1 MRFAILAAAVVV
13 AAVLVWLFVPFP
25 ATPPTIDVT
34 GDPERGAYVLR
45 MGGCVSCHTDSKGG
59 GAFLAGGR
67 PLATPFGTFYTPNL
81 TPDPETGIGGW
92 STGAFVQAMIKGV
105 SPEGHDYYPAF
116 PYTSYARMSV
126 QDLADLKAYLD
137 TVEPV
142 ANQVPAHDLAF
153 PFGFRAL
160 LKPWKVM
167 YFREHTFE
175 PDANHSDSWN
185 RGAYLV
191 NGPTHCGECHTQ
203 RNSLGAMERSRFLAG
218 NSRGPDGKPVPN
230 ITPHPDDGIG
240 SWSPS
245 DVTFAL
251 QTGILPDGD
260 VLGGA
265 MSEVVRDSTGHLT
278 PEDRAAIAEYL
289 LSLEPLPDAP
299 APEQQDEPETG

>member
-1 MRFAILAAAVVV
+1 MRI
-13 AAVLVWLFVPFP
+13 AVLVVGILVAAALVWLLVPFP
-25 ATPPTIDVT
+25 VTPPTVDVA
-34 GDPERGAYVLR
+34 GDAERGAYVLR
-45 MGGCVSCHTDSKGG
+45 MGGCASCHTDAANQ

-67 PLATPFGTFYTPNL
+67 SLQTPFGTFYTSNL

-92 STGAFVQAMIKGV
+92 STGAFVQAMTKGV

-116 PYTSYARMSV
+116 PYTSYANMTV

-142 ANQVPAHDLAF
+142 ANAVPPHALDF
-153 PFGFRAL
+153 PYSFRPL
-160 LKPWKVM
+160 LKPWKAM
-167 YFREHTFE
+167 FFRAHGIE
-175 PDANHSDSWN
+175 PDPSRSASWN

-191 NGPTHCGECHTQ
+191 QGPTHCGECHTP
-203 RNSLGAMERSRFLAG
+203 RNQLGAADRSHFLAG
-218 NSRGPDGKPVPN
+218 TRDGPDGKPVPN
-230 ITPHPDDGIG
+230 ITPHQDDGIG
-240 SWSPS
+240 GWSPT

-278 PEDRAAIAEYL
+278 QEDRAAIAEYL
-289 LSLEPLPDAP
+289 LSLEPLPDAAP
-299 APEQQDEPETG
+299 ADQES